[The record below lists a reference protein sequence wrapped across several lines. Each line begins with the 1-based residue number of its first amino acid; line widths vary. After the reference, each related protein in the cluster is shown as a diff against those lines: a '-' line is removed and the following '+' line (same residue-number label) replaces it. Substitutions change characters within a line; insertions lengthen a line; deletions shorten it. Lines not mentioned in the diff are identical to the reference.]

1 MLPVKPIFYEHP
13 KEIKKSSKITAQ
25 RIKLIEQSDCL
36 LIVEKIN
43 LIAILLGF
51 KQITDIA
58 IHRKADWKKA
68 RELLDE
74 LGIAHQPNEY
84 VHDNTKYEWLQAA
97 VNNPVLQYVMGRHD
111 ELTVLEAG
119 VLYGYPVS
127 SCLAYVGL
135 LEKTW
140 FEKTLA
146 EHWLS
151 GVFSKSYTPLER
163 EHFERMWT
171 NITETSPLLAAKA
184 KQEYEAEKP
193 RCS

>member
-1 MLPVKPIFYEHP
+1 MLPVKPIFYEHSN
-13 KEIKKSSKITAQ
+13 EIKKPAKITAQ
-25 RIKLIEQSDCL
+25 RIKQIEQSDCL
-36 LIVEKIN
+36 LTTEKVN

-51 KQITDIA
+51 KQVTDIA
-58 IHRKADWKKA
+58 IDRKADWGKA
-68 RELLDE
+68 REVLGE
-74 LGIAHQPNEY
+74 LGIANQPNEY
-84 VHDNTKYEWLQAA
+84 VHENTKYEWLQAA
-97 VNNPVLQYVMGRHD
+97 VNNPVLQYVMDRRN

-135 LEKTW
+135 LEKAW

-151 GVFSKSYTPLER
+151 GVFSKSYTTLER

-171 NITETSPLLAAKA
+171 SIAEASPSVAANA
-184 KQEYEAEKP
+184 KQEYEEE
-193 RCS
+193 RSWS